1 MPKLTLDRWERQFCE
16 EALSDNVKLFRD
28 HLKMLEIDADPREM
42 MAGTVIAV
50 TVGCSYYNIDGRPL
64 APFLE
69 MQTYDPAKAPE
80 GVKYIF
86 TFEGYR
92 SIARILLPSKIGMID
107 LADLLM
113 CPLTS
118 YFRIWVTRTDEDY
131 LSPDDLAHLEREITY
146 DLRFDYS
153 EKELDLGFDGSYG
166 DRLWVGVCENDEDD
180 EDVE

>member
-42 MAGTVIAV
+42 LAGTVIAV
-50 TVGCSYYNIDGRPL
+50 TVGCSYYKIDGRPL
-64 APFLE
+64 APLLE

-80 GVKYIF
+80 DVKYVF
-86 TFEGYR
+86 TFVSYKGL
-92 SIARILLPSKIGMID
+92 ARILLPSNIGMID

-118 YFRIWVTRTDEDY
+118 YHRIWVTRTDEGF
-131 LSPDDLAHLEREITY
+131 LSDDDLVHLEREITY

-153 EKELDLGFDGSYG
+153 EAELGLGFDGSHG
-166 DRLWVGVCENDEDD
+166 DRLWVGVCEKDEDD
-180 EDVE
+180 EDDE